1 MTFLILVVLPLVIVF
16 IAGAIALTFGYLRE
30 WKIFRQAEESE
41 KTGDLQNAAKQYKRF
56 ILARVLDGE
65 KVRMGL
71 ARLESVYK
79 RMGVEAK
86 TDELLQ
92 AHKVI
97 LDIWKSKIPASEKNE
112 LHKSAMEGL
121 KIKLDALP

>member
-1 MTFLILVVLPLVIVF
+1 
-16 IAGAIALTFGYLRE
+16 
-30 WKIFRQAEESE
+30 
-41 KTGDLQNAAKQYKRF
+41 
-56 ILARVLDGE
+56 
-65 KVRMGL
+65 
-71 ARLESVYK
+71 
-79 RMGVEAK
+79 MGVEAK